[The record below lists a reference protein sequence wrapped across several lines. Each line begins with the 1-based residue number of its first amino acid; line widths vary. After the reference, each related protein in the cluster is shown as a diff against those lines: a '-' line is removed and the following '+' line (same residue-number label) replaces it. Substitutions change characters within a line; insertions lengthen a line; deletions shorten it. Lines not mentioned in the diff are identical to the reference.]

1 MRTVRPRRLGV
12 RGPATVLLALTT
24 AFALTACGDG
34 DGTGDGSGTTP
45 GASSTPS
52 TTEPD
57 ASDEPSDEPSG
68 EPSDEPSGPATESP
82 TPSPSESATEPEVP
96 KPAKARIKVE
106 AGTVN
111 GAPDRLPVVVGQT
124 VRITITSDV
133 AEELHVHGVEE
144 LLALP
149 AGEKQTLEFVVPAE
163 PGPGLYEVEL
173 EGSSLLLFQLE
184 VQ

>member
-1 MRTVRPRRLGV
+1 MRTVRPRHLGV

-34 DGTGDGSGTTP
+34 DDTGAGSGTTP
-45 GASSTPS
+45 SASPAPS
-52 TTEPD
+52 TTAPK
-57 ASDEPSDEPSG
+57 PSG
-68 EPSDEPSGPATESP
+68 EPSDEPSDPASESP

-96 KPAKARIKVE
+96 KPAKARIKVK

>member
-1 MRTVRPRRLGV
+1 MRTVRPRHLGV

-34 DGTGDGSGTTP
+34 DDTGAGSGTTP

-57 ASDEPSDEPSG
+57 ASDEPSDEPS
-68 EPSDEPSGPATESP
+68 DPATESP
-82 TPSPSESATEPEVP
+82 NPSPSESATEPEVP

>member
-34 DGTGDGSGTTP
+34 DDTGAGSGTTP

-57 ASDEPSDEPSG
+57 ASDEPSD
-68 EPSDEPSGPATESP
+68 PATESP
-82 TPSPSESATEPEVP
+82 SPSPSESATEPEVP
-96 KPAKARIKVE
+96 KPAKARIRIE
-106 AGTVN
+106 AGTVT

>member
-12 RGPATVLLALTT
+12 RGPATVLLAATT

-34 DGTGDGSGTTP
+34 DDTGAGSGTTP
-45 GASSTPS
+45 SASPAPS
-52 TTEPD
+52 TTEPK
-57 ASDEPSDEPSG
+57 PSG
-68 EPSDEPSGPATESP
+68 EPSDEPSDPASESP

>member
-12 RGPATVLLALTT
+12 RGPATVLLAVTT
-24 AFALTACGDG
+24 AFALTACG
-34 DGTGDGSGTTP
+34 
-45 GASSTPS
+45 
-52 TTEPD
+52 PD
-57 ASDEPSDEPSG
+57 ASDEPSDEPS
-68 EPSDEPSGPATESP
+68 DPATESP
-82 TPSPSESATEPEVP
+82 DPSPSESATEPEVP

>member
-12 RGPATVLLALTT
+12 RGPATVLLAATT
-24 AFALTACGDG
+24 VFALTACGGG
-34 DGTGDGSGTTP
+34 DDTGAGSGTTP

-57 ASDEPSDEPSG
+57 ASDEPSDEPS
-68 EPSDEPSGPATESP
+68 DPATESP
-82 TPSPSESATEPEVP
+82 SPSPSESATEPEVP
-96 KPAKARIKVE
+96 KPAKIRVKVV
-106 AGTVN
+106 AGEVTV
-111 GAPDRLPVVVGQT
+111 PTDRLAATVGQT

>member
-12 RGPATVLLALTT
+12 RGPATVLLAATT

-34 DGTGDGSGTTP
+34 DGTGAGSGTTP

-57 ASDEPSDEPSG
+57 ASDEPSD
-68 EPSDEPSGPATESP
+68 PATESP
-82 TPSPSESATEPEVP
+82 NPAPSESATEPEVP

-163 PGPGLYEVEL
+163 TGPGLYEVEL

>member
-1 MRTVRPRRLGV
+1 MRTVRPRRPGV
-12 RGPATVLLALTT
+12 RGPATVLLAATT

-34 DGTGDGSGTTP
+34 DDTGAGSGTTP

-57 ASDEPSDEPSG
+57 ASDEPSDEPS
-68 EPSDEPSGPATESP
+68 DPATESP
-82 TPSPSESATEPEVP
+82 NPSPSESATEPEVP

>member
-1 MRTVRPRRLGV
+1 MRTVRPRHLGV

-34 DGTGDGSGTTP
+34 DDTGAGSGTTP
-45 GASSTPS
+45 SASPAPS
-52 TTEPD
+52 TTAPK
-57 ASDEPSDEPSG
+57 PSG
-68 EPSDEPSGPATESP
+68 EPSDEPSDPASESP
-82 TPSPSESATEPEVP
+82 TPSPTESATEPEVP